1 MKCKKKCL
9 QILENPSYD
18 PELYQNFVPQDAV
31 QQYVSSYGGPYPP
44 NYAAGG
50 IPYGGPGGYPNPAGF
65 AIQTGYEGF
74 LVPSIPPPP
83 PPGPGFFEFFA
94 QILPFPR
101 TMSSMFMKSGSYL
114 LSALVTLLMGGL
126 ATTAICTMTPLCSI
140 TFAAL
145 PLIGLRGTVEKVGAE
160 LTTDR
165 VKRAAEF
172 VKTALEK
179 YQKMQKDI
187 KGTKVETARELIADK
202 SSTS

>member
-1 MKCKKKCL
+1 M
-9 QILENPSYD
+9 YH
-18 PELYQNFVPQDAV
+18 NFVPQDAV

-44 NYAAGG
+44 NYGAG
-50 IPYGGPGGYPNPAGF
+50 IPFGGPLGYPNPAGF
-65 AIQTGYEGF
+65 AIQSGYEGF

-83 PPGPGFFEFFA
+83 PPGPGFLEFFA

-101 TMSSMFMKSGSYL
+101 TITSLFMRSGSYI
-114 LSALVTLLMGGL
+114 LSALAAVLMGG
-126 ATTAICTMTPLCSI
+126 AVTTAVCTMTPLCSI

-172 VKTALEK
+172 VKNALEK
-179 YQKMQKDI
+179 YQKMQRDI
-187 KGTKVETARELIADK
+187 VKGTKVETARVAKDEK
-202 SSTS
+202 QTE